1 MNSPNN
7 SHQDILRARQK
18 EQEIF
23 KSATE
28 SVLKAL
34 SGGQDVNISFSANEA
49 TTATRLPYSDSIKSA
64 KMPALGDTSQDKQ
77 KDLIRAASDMRAMHF
92 AHHNAAI
99 HKSRKPDESEAAVI
113 WDAIERA
120 RCEAIGMRDY
130 RGVAQNLNAALN
142 ADCQAKQYDKI
153 TAQDD
158 IPRAEALYIMTRAA
172 FSETDLPPN
181 AQKIQELWGGDIRE
195 KLGNQSFADLIP
207 KLDDQNAFA
216 KAAMKLLNQLDI
228 EGFDLHSDD
237 EDDSEHKSSDAQDD
251 SDEQQEQDQKNKD
264 QDEQNKQPEAPMQ
277 GEQEQQ
283 TSDDSDLQD
292 TDKSEDLGHLDETDA
307 DMRDAKQNESGEY
320 SDDVKNILVEQGHSP
335 QYKIYTTQF
344 DEEIKAEDLAGNAD
358 LKRLRDM
365 LDTYLERYQ
374 STISR
379 LANRLQRKLMAQ
391 QQRSWKFD
399 LEEGQIDSA
408 RLARVVA
415 NPTVPLSFMQ
425 EQETEFKDT
434 VLTLLLD
441 NSGSMRGRP
450 ITISALCAD
459 ILIRTLERCNI
470 KTEVLGFTTRA
481 WKGGKS
487 REHWMEHGRPD
498 KPGRLNDIRHI
509 IYKEAD
515 TPWRRSKN
523 NLGLMLKE
531 GLLKENIDGEAL
543 AWAHNRLAKRY
554 EERKI
559 LLVISDGAPV
569 DDSTLST
576 NPASLLEQDL
586 HSVIHKIERKSKVE
600 LCAIG
605 IGHDV
610 TQYYKNSI
618 TITDVDQLAEALMH
632 KLERLFEK

>member
-1 MNSPNN
+1 MNNPNN
-7 SHQDILRARQK
+7 NHDALRVRQK
-18 EQEIF
+18 EQEVF

-28 SVLKAL
+28 AVLKAL
-34 SGGQDVNISFSANEA
+34 SGTKDVSVNYSANET
-49 TTATRLPYSDSIKSA
+49 TTATRLPFSDQYKAA
-64 KMPALGDTSQDKQ
+64 KLPALGDTSQEKQ
-77 KDLIRAASDMRAMHF
+77 KGLIRAASDMRAMHF
-92 AHHNAAI
+92 AHHNAAT
-99 HKSRKPDESEAAVI
+99 HKQRRPDDGEAALI

-120 RCEAIGMRDY
+120 RCEAIGMRNY
-130 RGVAQNLNAALN
+130 RGVAQNLTTAID
-142 ADCQAKQYDKI
+142 ADCKARQYDKLESK
-153 TAQDD
+153 DGC
-158 IPRAEALYIMTRAA
+158 PRAEALYMLTRAA
-172 FSETDLPPN
+172 LSETDLPP
-181 AQKIQELWGGDIRE
+181 AAYKIQEFWGSEIRE
-195 KLGNQSFADLIP
+195 KLGNQSFAALIP
-207 KLDDQNAFA
+207 KLENQQDFA
-216 KAAMKLLNQLDI
+216 KAAINLLSQLDI
-228 EGFDLHSDD
+228 EGFEFPTEED
-237 EDDSEHKSSDAQDD
+237 EG
-251 SDEQQEQDQKNKD
+251 QQNQPDGD
-264 QDEQNKQPEAPMQ
+264 QDENEGQDEQESKDKQEEEKNKQPDSPMQ
-277 GEQEQQ
+277 GEQDQQ

-292 TDKSEDLGHLDETDA
+292 TDKTEDLGHLDETDA
-307 DMRDAKQNESGEY
+307 EMQDAEKNESGEY
-320 SDDVKNILVEQGHSP
+320 SEDVKNILVEQGHSP
-335 QYKIYTTQF
+335 SYKIYTTQF

-415 NPTVPLSFMQ
+415 NPSVPLSFMQ
-425 EQETEFKDT
+425 EQETDFKDT

-481 WKGGKS
+481 WKGGKA
-487 REHWMEHGRPD
+487 RELWMDNGRPE

-543 AWAHNRLAKRY
+543 AWAHNRIARRH

-586 HSVIHKIERKSKVE
+586 HAVIHKVEKRSKVE